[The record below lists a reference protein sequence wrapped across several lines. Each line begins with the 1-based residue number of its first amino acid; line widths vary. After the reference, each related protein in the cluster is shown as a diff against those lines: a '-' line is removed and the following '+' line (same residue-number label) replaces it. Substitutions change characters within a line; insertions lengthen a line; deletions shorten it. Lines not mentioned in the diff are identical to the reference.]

1 MFKRRIGPDIHKD
14 SMGGDTE
21 TPAAASCPDIW
32 ELEDGN
38 IAVIGIRKTAALLKH
53 LPQGAG
59 CGPDEEIVVLPRGL
73 LLNAKSDIMKL

>member
-1 MFKRRIGPDIHKD
+1 MFKRRIGPDIHK
-14 SMGGDTE
+14 GGEE

-38 IAVIGIRKTAALLKH
+38 IAVIGIRKTSALLKL

-59 CGPDEEIVVLPRGL
+59 CGPDEEIVVLPRSL
-73 LLNAKSDIMKL
+73 LLNAKSDIMNL